1 MAARGQV
8 LRSARRE
15 TPVWR
20 AIQKTLFW
28 TVVATVVLGTLFPLY
43 WMFVTSARALEENGE
58 FPPPLYPH
66 AWNWLPYIAVFSDFP
81 LGIWLF
87 HSLEVGLLVT
97 IIVLFFA
104 TLAGYALSALRWT
117 GRTAFGFFLFFTQM
131 MPEAMIVIP
140 IYTMYRQLHVTESLP
155 ALAVVDAAF
164 VIPVGSWILKAMFD
178 SVPQEVRE
186 AALVDGCSELGV
198 LFRIILPLS
207 ASAMVAVSVSAFFYG
222 WNEYLFAST
231 MITNADTQPASLG
244 LASFLGFSGPL
255 VNRVMAAGFVYA
267 LPPTIF
273 YLLAQRRLVVGIT
286 AGAVKG

>member
-1 MAARGQV
+1 MAAREMVVSGLRRRNQLSHV
-8 LRSARRE
+8 LER
-15 TPVWR
+15 
-20 AIQKTLFW
+20 TLFF
-28 TVVATVVLGTLFPLY
+28 TVVTAVVFATLFPLY
-43 WMFVTSARALEENGE
+43 WMFITSARALEENGD
-58 FPPPLYPH
+58 FPPGLFPH
-66 AWNWLPYIAVFSDFP
+66 TWNWLPYTAVFSDFP
-81 LGIWLF
+81 LAQWLF

-97 IIVLFFA
+97 VIVLFFA
-104 TLAGYALSALRWT
+104 TLGAYALSCLRWA

-140 IYTMYRQLHVTESLP
+140 IYTLYRQLHVTENLP

-178 SVPQEVRE
+178 SVPLEVRE
-186 AALVDGCSELGV
+186 AALVDGCGELGV

-207 ASAMVAVSVSAFFYG
+207 TSAMVAVSVSAFFYG

-231 MITNADTQPASLG
+231 MVTNTDIQPASLG